1 MNSNLKDMGK
11 DITKTEDASG
21 IAGFLDKVARTP
33 LRRGETGRGR
43 LIFALDATMSR
54 EQSWDHAMH
63 IQADMFDG
71 VAELGGLDIQL
82 AWFRGFREFK
92 TSKFVSE
99 SDALMK
105 EMVGVSCEAGLT
117 QMGRLLRHTLKET
130 RKKRVNACVY
140 IGDCFE
146 EPIDPV
152 ADLAG
157 QLGLEGVPLFLFHE
171 GHDAR
176 AKQAFEQ
183 FAKLSGGAAVAF
195 DPHARDQLR
204 ALLKAVATYASG
216 GTEQLE
222 RLADRDGGPVTL
234 LTQQMRSR

>member
-1 MNSNLKDMGK
+1 
-11 DITKTEDASG
+11 
-21 IAGFLDKVARTP
+21 
-33 LRRGETGRGR
+33 
-43 LIFALDATMSR
+43 
-54 EQSWDHAMH
+54 MH
-63 IQADMFDG
+63 IQADMFAG

-92 TSKFVSE
+92 TSKFVSDP
-99 SDALMK
+99 DALMK

-117 QMGRLLRHTLKET
+117 QIGRLLRHTLKET

-140 IGDCFE
+140 IGDSFE

-176 AKQAFEQ
+176 AKKAFEQ

-195 DPHARDQLR
+195 DPNARDQLR

-216 GTEQLE
+216 GAEQLD